1 MAGSLWGN
9 RFSMAQLKSLVMAS
23 RVTPISPSARP
34 TLKLI
39 SVASIDEENFQPAN
53 IENIDNDEAKRHGAL
68 NSKKRCNFERMYY
81 LSVLILFPMV
91 SKAKINVF

>member
-23 RVTPISPSARP
+23 RVTPTSPSARP

-68 NSKKRCNFERMYY
+68 KSKKGANLRRCTICTD
-81 LSVLILFPMV
+81 LV
-91 SKAKINVF
+91 SNGLKG

>member
-9 RFSMAQLKSLVMAS
+9 RFSMAELKSLVMAS
-23 RVTPISPSARP
+23 RVTPTSPSARP

-68 NSKKRCNFERMYY
+68 KSKK
-81 LSVLILFPMV
+81 SAIV
-91 SKAKINVF
+91 STCTELVSNGLKG

>member
-9 RFSMAQLKSLVMAS
+9 RFSMAQLKSLVMTS

-68 NSKKRCNFERMYY
+68 KSKK
-81 LSVLILFPMV
+81 SAIV
-91 SKAKINVF
+91 STCTELVSNGLKG